1 MNFFHVSSF
10 GYTLYPSLLF
20 RTLVSAKNLSMKA
33 QTQIQKILHRNFDLL
48 KLKNPSY
55 SIRSFARKLDTTP
68 GTLSLVMLGKRA
80 VSKKFA
86 EKIADK
92 LLLDPQ
98 ERSEV
103 LNKFLQKS
111 ATFAPSEDYV
121 KLSSDQFNVVGEWQH
136 FAILNL
142 IKTETFKSDYAWIAD
157 RLGLSKKKVS
167 DCIERMVRLELITQ
181 EADGT
186 LKRCSSKYRTPDD
199 VVSMA
204 MRKSHHETLEL
215 AHQSLDQHS
224 IEERDFTWVTFAFDP
239 QKMKEA
245 KALIRKFQD
254 EFLAVVQDQS
264 KMTEVYRMAI
274 QVIPLTKL
282 PRNNQ

>member
-1 MNFFHVSSF
+1 
-10 GYTLYPSLLF
+10 
-20 RTLVSAKNLSMKA
+20 MKA
-33 QTQIQKILHRNFDLL
+33 QSQIQKILHNHFDLL

-86 EKIADK
+86 EKISDK

-103 LNKFLQKS
+103 LGKFLQKNLS
-111 ATFAPSEDYV
+111 TVPEEDYI

-142 IKTETFKSDYAWIAD
+142 IKTKGFNSDPTWIAD

-167 DCIERMVRLELITQ
+167 ECIERMLRLELITQ
-181 EADGT
+181 ETDGT
-186 LKRCSSKYRTPDD
+186 IKRCSSKYRTPDD
-199 VVSMA
+199 VVSLS

-215 AHQSLDQHS
+215 AHQSLEQNTID
-224 IEERDFTWVTFAFDP
+224 ERDFTWVTFAFDP

-245 KALIRKFQD
+245 KALIRKFED
-254 EFLAVVQDQS
+254 EFLEVVQDQS
-264 KMTEVYRMAI
+264 TMTEVYRMAI
-274 QVIPLTKL
+274 QLIPLTKL